1 MKRHLATRESI
12 AKLQEA
18 RKNRE
23 AQAPFEEGN
32 KNGIISKEQTHQAV
46 MSMSKS
52 GYKVPAKLIPKV
64 PS

>member
-12 AKLQEA
+12 TKLQED
-18 RKNRE
+18 RKARE
-23 AQAPFEEGN
+23 ASAPPKKEIR
-32 KNGIISKEQTHQAV
+32 NGLSKAQVHQAV

-52 GYKVPAKLIPKV
+52 GYKVPAKLVPKV

>member
-18 RKNRE
+18 RKKRVSQALAKKGNE
-23 AQAPFEEGN
+23 NGLSKAQV
-32 KNGIISKEQTHQAV
+32 HQAV
-46 MSMSKS
+46 MSISKS
-52 GYKVPAKLIPKV
+52 GYRVPAKLVPKV

>member
-12 AKLQEA
+12 KKLQED
-18 RKNRE
+18 RKARE
-23 AQAPFEEGN
+23 ANALP
-32 KNGIISKEQTHQAV
+32 KKGIRGAISKAQVHQAV

-52 GYKVPAKLIPKV
+52 GYKVPAKLVPKV

>member
-12 AKLQEA
+12 TKLQED
-18 RKNRE
+18 RKERKAKTPPKKGVE
-23 AQAPFEEGN
+23 SGL
-32 KNGIISKEQTHQAV
+32 SKVEVHQAV

-52 GYKVPAKLIPKV
+52 GYKVPVKLVPKV